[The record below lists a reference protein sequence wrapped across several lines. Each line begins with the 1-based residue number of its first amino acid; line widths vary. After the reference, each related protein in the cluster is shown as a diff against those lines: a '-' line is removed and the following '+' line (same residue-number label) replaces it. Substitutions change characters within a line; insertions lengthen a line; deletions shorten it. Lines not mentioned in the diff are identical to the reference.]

1 MIVLDTNVL
10 SEVVRDAPSPAVLEW
25 MRSVDETTAVTSVS
39 IAELSYGIRRL
50 PRGARRDGLIDAVET
65 ALARHPALVLDFDE
79 RAARTYGFLRSE
91 REAIGRPI
99 SVEDAMIAAICSC
112 RGASLAT
119 RNTADFSDLGLHLI
133 DPWSASP
140 SLDG

>member
-1 MIVLDTNVL
+1 VIVLDTNVL
-10 SEVVRDAPSPAVLEW
+10 SEVVRERPSPVVVEW
-25 MRSVDETTAVTSVS
+25 MRSIDEPTAVTTIS
-39 IAELSYGIRRL
+39 IAELTYGIRRL

-65 ALARHPALVLDFDE
+65 ALARHPALVLDLDE

-91 REAIGRPI
+91 REAGGRPI

-119 RNTADFSDLGLHLI
+119 RNTADFEGLGLHLL
-133 DPWSASP
+133 DPWAP
-140 SLDG
+140 PA